1 MKQKQGERVVLSD
14 LSTGI
19 SRRRLKNFLSNTQYN
34 PIFNLRK
41 ADPWYFWNVTMKNES
56 YSALAIY
63 RPH

>member
-1 MKQKQGERVVLSD
+1 MKHKRGERVVLSD

-19 SRRRLKNFLSNTQYN
+19 SRLKMFLSNTQYN